1 MEKRLLL
8 AFVLSAAIF
17 MVWSVLFPP
26 PTKRLPVP
34 GSTPAAE
41 RQAAP
46 EAPATPTAAVPAAE
60 HPTPQGTTT
69 EAQGLGSV
77 GTATSGDPKATQE
90 LDNGLIHLVV
100 GARGGAVQSLVL
112 DRYDDDEGR
121 PLELVQKVDLSARA
135 LPLQLVGEGGP
146 DGRVYELHAEGLSVR
161 LRYSDGQSQ
170 EVVKTISLDTG
181 SYTVG
186 IKVEIHGSDGYPWIA
201 VGTGMR
207 NVGPMEKENRFAT
220 WGDAVVLSGDKVEK
234 YHRKKVKEPLDIPGT
249 GVVFAGFQDTYFL
262 NVMEDSGRFDA
273 VRIVPL
279 QMPAPLVDEATV
291 NGKKKKKIKAEDLR
305 VLQVLVRPKA
315 YPFEAELFTAP
326 KEYDLLQKVDHGVEK
341 TLHFGI
347 FHPISVLFLKV
358 LRWIQSYVGNW
369 GLAIILLTLG
379 IRLLLFPL
387 MHTST
392 VSMRKM
398 QKIQPKVKAIQEKYK
413 KSKSDPQARTK
424 MNQEVMELYK
434 VEGVNPMGGCLPMLI
449 QLPILWALY
458 TLFAYAIELRHA
470 PFIFWITDLSA
481 KDPYYITPI
490 LMTFTMWLQ
499 QKLAPQAGD
508 PQQQKMFR
516 MMPLIFG
523 IMFLGFPSGLVLYWL
538 TNNVLTIV
546 QQEVTLHLIGERQ
559 LPGTRRGG
567 SAKGKR
573 KGKRS

>member
-8 AFVLSAAIF
+8 AFVISAVIF

-26 PTKRLPVP
+26 PATPPKKHL
-34 GSTPAAE
+34 SATPAA
-41 RQAAP
+41 AA
-46 EAPATPTAAVPAAE
+46 EKASATAVPAEKTAPPSGRE
-60 HPTPQGTTT
+60 EQPAT
-69 EAQGLGSV
+69 EAAAGEGPI
-77 GTATSGDPKATQE
+77 GPATSAESGKPVE

-100 GARGGAVQSLVL
+100 GRRGGAITSLVL

-121 PLELVQKVDLSARA
+121 PLELIQRVDLPQRA
-135 LPLQLVGEGGP
+135 LPLQLVGADGP
-146 DGRVYELHAEGLSVR
+146 DTRPYEVSGDGLSVTA
-161 LRYSDGQSQ
+161 RYSDGKSV
-170 EVVKTISLDTG
+170 EVVKTIRLSPG
-181 SYTVG
+181 SYSIGVD
-186 IKVEIHGSDGYPWIA
+186 VAIHGTDDHPWIA

-207 NVGPMEKENRFAT
+207 NVGKMEKENRFAT
-220 WGDAVVLSGDKVEK
+220 WGDAVILDGDKLEK
-234 YHRKKVKEPLDIPGT
+234 IRRKKVKEPLERREGNL
-249 GVVFAGFQDTYFL
+249 VFAGFQDTYFL
-262 NVMEDSGRFDA
+262 NVMRDSGSIQA

-279 QMPAPLVDEATV
+279 ELPAPVQTDV
-291 NGKKKKKIKAEDLR
+291 KPNGKKTKVKKEDLR
-305 VLQVLVRPKA
+305 VLEILVKPKG
-315 YPFEAELFTAP
+315 YPFHGEMFTAP

-347 FHPISVLFLKV
+347 FNPISVVFLKV
-358 LRWIQSYVGNW
+358 LRWINRYVGNW
-369 GLAIILLTLG
+369 GLAIILLTFF

-413 KSKSDPQARTK
+413 KNKSDPQARAK

-470 PFIFWITDLSA
+470 PFIWWITDLSA

-508 PQQQKMFR
+508 PSQQKMFR
-516 MMPLIFG
+516 LMPLIFG

-538 TNNVLTIV
+538 TNNVLTII

-559 LPGTRRGG
+559 LPGSRKGG
-567 SAKGKR
+567 SKGK
-573 KGKRS
+573 KGKGKK